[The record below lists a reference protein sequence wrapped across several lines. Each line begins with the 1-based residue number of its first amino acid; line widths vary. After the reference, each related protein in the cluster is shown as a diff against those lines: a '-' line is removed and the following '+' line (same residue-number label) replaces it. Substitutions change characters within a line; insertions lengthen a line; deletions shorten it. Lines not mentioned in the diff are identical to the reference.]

1 MKTTL
6 KTRLAKGAAPVLLL
20 ALCLSLSSCI
30 IAPYG
35 HHRRDRDRDR
45 DHHDYRSG
53 YSQDIRR

>member
-35 HHRRDRDRDR
+35 HHRHGRDR
-45 DHHDYRSG
+45 DHRDYRSG